1 MPYLTIPILVY
12 PTVLGIS
19 ALNYLRCPSVHHRKF
34 PMPPGQPDSQGQEKC
49 FRLFCVLPRLSTS
62 AVHRNW
68 LEDRQEI
75 QARFYWG
82 LCCTSG
88 EWEQGT
94 RSLACL
100 FPEWVQAG
108 FLYRVRLSVGP
119 GLRPKGWSRC
129 FAQPLVVLSTGLMC
143 SILLLLPALQK
154 WQLSFFGL
162 LVSYPEF
169 APTAHVH
176 SYFRSLIVPLY
187 FVAQG
192 DIFPNANLETLQ
204 QSVLGSCLSR
214 AVHSHGQYL
223 GGLDSTDRVRMCPV
237 PFPVL
242 IFLPAQGWPLSWIC
256 LKLSYFS
263 LYLNYVSIPKW

>member
-1 MPYLTIPILVY
+1 M
-12 PTVLGIS
+12 
-19 ALNYLRCPSVHHRKF
+19 
-34 PMPPGQPDSQGQEKC
+34 
-49 FRLFCVLPRLSTS
+49 
-62 AVHRNW
+62 
-68 LEDRQEI
+68 
-75 QARFYWG
+75 
-82 LCCTSG
+82 
-88 EWEQGT
+88 
-94 RSLACL
+94 
-100 FPEWVQAG
+100 
-108 FLYRVRLSVGP
+108 GP

-242 IFLPAQGWPLSWIC
+242 IFLPAQG
-256 LKLSYFS
+256 
-263 LYLNYVSIPKW
+263 